1 MKGGIQHVSTGG
13 IRIVITAEPPP
24 GNVPPGNARPSNRT
38 ARYISNVIWNGASA
52 AVILAVGFVLSP
64 FMLRHL
70 GDSNYGEWSLVLGL
84 VEYYWLID
92 LGFRSAMIKFAAE
105 FGALQDQEQMN
116 ALLSTG
122 LVASTVMGIVVAAI
136 AVFAAPLVARTWNVP
151 GPEFPA
157 LLRIVGVSWAL
168 GMVFNVFGGA
178 LEGLQRFDLL
188 SRVWMMTS
196 VTRCAAVVIALKLGY
211 GVTALGWALFGSQML
226 GYAATYVVFRRVSPE
241 ARIGWS
247 GATRKM
253 SRRMAN
259 YGVHTLTA
267 LVGTRLL
274 SYSTVAIIPYF
285 LPIRYL
291 AYWAMPVKIMEYAF
305 DGISRIGMITAP
317 NAAEFAAHGRWKQL
331 TELGVH
337 TNRYCAALFAPI
349 SAVLL
354 IYGKDLYTLWTRRPE
369 FVAQSAF
376 LVPILIG
383 GYTVVS
389 GQFNSVSILYGLGRH
404 KTYVRCLLVESILT
418 AGGLIL
424 VVPRFGL
431 RGAAWLIAILTTLDR
446 GVVACVLTARELHIH
461 PLRYALRIYTR
472 PWLLGAGMAAALWLI
487 RRTWLAGITWTQAIL
502 AIALAGIPYGLLTF
516 AWVLAPYH
524 REQLLLRIRTLIGV
538 RAG

>member
-1 MKGGIQHVSTGG
+1 
-13 IRIVITAEPPP
+13 
-24 GNVPPGNARPSNRT
+24 
-38 ARYISNVIWNGASA
+38 
-52 AVILAVGFVLSP
+52 
-64 FMLRHL
+64 
-70 GDSNYGEWSLVLGL
+70 
-84 VEYYWLID
+84 
-92 LGFRSAMIKFAAE
+92 
-105 FGALQDQEQMN
+105 
-116 ALLSTG
+116 
-122 LVASTVMGIVVAAI
+122 
-136 AVFAAPLVARTWNVP
+136 
-151 GPEFPA
+151 
-157 LLRIVGVSWAL
+157 
-168 GMVFNVFGGA
+168 
-178 LEGLQRFDLL
+178 
-188 SRVWMMTS
+188 
-196 VTRCAAVVIALKLGY
+196 
-211 GVTALGWALFGSQML
+211 
-226 GYAATYVVFRRVSPE
+226 
-241 ARIGWS
+241 
-247 GATRKM
+247 
-253 SRRMAN
+253 
-259 YGVHTLTA
+259 
-267 LVGTRLL
+267 
-274 SYSTVAIIPYF
+274 
-285 LPIRYL
+285 
-291 AYWAMPVKIMEYAF
+291 MPVKIMEYAF